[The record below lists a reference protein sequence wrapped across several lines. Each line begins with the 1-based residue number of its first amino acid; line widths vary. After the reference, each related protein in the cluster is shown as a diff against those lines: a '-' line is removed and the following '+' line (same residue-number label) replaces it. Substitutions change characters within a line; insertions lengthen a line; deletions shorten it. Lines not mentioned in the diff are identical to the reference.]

1 MLPAHYAAYFG
12 AAAGTGVS
20 LPEGIADWTALRFR
34 PRVLQDLR
42 RIDTSTTVLGTRV
55 ETPIMVAPMAQ
66 QLAAHPDAERA
77 MGRAA
82 AATGSLLGVST
93 NTAVPFADVAATGA
107 PWWFQVYITRDRS
120 LTELLVGR
128 AVAAGA
134 TALALTV
141 DMMALLPDDVNPRNW
156 PDGPSKERMTNLTA
170 AEIAA
175 AGPEGAGTDFN
186 VTFDDIGWL
195 RELSGVPVLVK
206 GVLRGD
212 DAARCMEAG
221 AAGIVVSTHGGRRLG
236 PSVTSARALPEIV
249 EAVGD
254 GGEVFVDSGI
264 RTAEHV
270 AAALALG
277 ARGVFIGRPALWALS
292 AQGEAGVKSVL
303 ADLTTDLR
311 QVMLQL
317 GAPTIADL
325 TPDLIAR

>member
-1 MLPAHYAAYFG
+1 MLPAHFAAYFG
-12 AAAGTGVS
+12 AAAGTGAS
-20 LPEGIADWTALRFR
+20 LPEGIADWTSLRFR

-42 RIDTSTTVLGTRV
+42 QIDTSTTVLGTRV

-93 NTAVPFADVAATGA
+93 NTAVPFADIAATGA
-107 PWWFQVYITRDRS
+107 PWWFQVYIAQDRS
-120 LTELLVGR
+120 LTELLVSR
-128 AVAAGA
+128 AITAGA

-141 DMMALLPDDVNPRNW
+141 DMLALLPADVNPRNW
-156 PDGPSKERMTNLTA
+156 PDGPSKTRMTNLTA
-170 AEIAA
+170 AEMAA
-175 AGPEGAGTDFN
+175 AGPAGAGADFN

-212 DAARCMEAG
+212 DAARCIEAG

-270 AAALALG
+270 AGALALG
-277 ARGVFIGRPALWALS
+277 ARGVFLGRPALWALS
-292 AQGEAGVKSVL
+292 AQGEAGVTSVL
-303 ADLTTDLR
+303 TDLTADLR

-317 GAPTIADL
+317 GTPSIADL
-325 TPDLIAR
+325 TPDLIAS